1 MVFGW
6 FVFIF
11 YLQPHNYYFSRSD
24 MIYGDVFVFWIHDM
38 LVHDVCYHICDDICI
53 FFNFLE
59 IIYYLYYPLAMRS
72 KNIEK
77 WTLDPEEALQLGE
90 TCQSICLLLYID
102 VQAFVFICLWLWYI
116 TFYEVLF
123 TFCINKN
130 IVILPTVLRCLLV
143 LGTLKSPYPIVFW
156 RGMGTISLHIL
167 NVGVS

>member
-1 MVFGW
+1 
-6 FVFIF
+6 
-11 YLQPHNYYFSRSD
+11 
-24 MIYGDVFVFWIHDM
+24 M

-102 VQAFVFICLWLWYI
+102 VQAFVFICLWL
-116 TFYEVLF
+116 
-123 TFCINKN
+123 
-130 IVILPTVLRCLLV
+130 
-143 LGTLKSPYPIVFW
+143 
-156 RGMGTISLHIL
+156 
-167 NVGVS
+167 